1 MPIDP
6 KLNPLKTRNDAKSEK
21 TKFISK
27 TLDNMHAHLLLSY
40 ISLAP
45 FGAFSGLGSELFP
58 ARSSPCFTGE
68 LPDSLLFQHYDY

>member
-1 MPIDP
+1 M
-6 KLNPLKTRNDAKSEK
+6 R
-21 TKFISK
+21 
-27 TLDNMHAHLLLSY
+27 AHLLLSY

-58 ARSSPCFTGE
+58 ARSSPFLTGE